1 MWKPGQ
7 LVTVTG
13 YVYIVLCPNFFK
25 IAFKTIMTCRVV
37 QTPMC
42 NMGYDRKTFPLLKPN
57 NYLSLENAYVKYW
70 TWFPKAEYVRF
81 RVNVNHS
88 LVHFVAGDL
97 VNCSNI
103 GCLNPHVEQFS
114 PYYTYLL
121 SNDIFVKCGDQDNL

>member
-7 LVTVTG
+7 LITTTG
-13 YVYIVLCPNFFK
+13 YVYIVLCPHFFK

-37 QTPMC
+37 QTRMW
-42 NMGYDRKTFPLLKPN
+42 NMGYDRKTFPLLRSD
-57 NYLSLENAYVKYW
+57 NYLSLERAYVKYW
-70 TWFPKAEYVRF
+70 TWFPKARYVSF
-81 RVNVNHS
+81 KVNIDHS

-114 PYYTYLL
+114 PYYALLL
-121 SNDIFVKCGDQDNL
+121 SNDIFVRCGNQDS